1 MFLVSTLIELL
12 GATLITAGV
21 AISFGIGAGLI
32 VAGTLTIAGS
42 YLASR
47 GVSE

>member
-12 GATLITAGV
+12 GAALITAGV
-21 AISFGIGAGLI
+21 TISLGLGAGLI
-32 VAGTLTIAGS
+32 IAGILTIAGS